1 MNKLNSFKI
10 ASAKTASKKQVEIPV
25 NHIFVIDCSGSMY
38 YDLPKIRKQLKNKL
52 PSLLK
57 QNDTV
62 SLVWFS
68 GKGEFGTLVEKVHIN
83 DVLELRQLNDA
94 IDRWLK
100 PIGCTGFVEPLQV
113 VKEISSAEELVQ
125 DNSVYSMMF
134 LTDGCDNEWHRSE
147 ILSASEQLKS
157 LLANA
162 VFVEYGYYCNHSLLT
177 DMANATNGAVVFA
190 EDFDKY
196 DPIFDGIC
204 KRKLSNKKVEVE
216 VGSPAKGFVWSVSDA
231 GAVSYKVENGKVYV
245 PEDVDAIYWF
255 DENATVSATEKMDW
269 KPLYQGLSA
278 LAMNRESEFVK
289 KQLSDIGDEALYNQY
304 ANAFG
309 KQNLYDFAEKLIQAG
324 SNSKLRVTQGRKVG
338 LKPNENAYTVLQLLN
353 ELRESDAQI
362 NLEAL
367 KYNRIGRGTEM
378 SDELSKAE
386 TEALTESIANSGNL
400 REIKAHTDAAAKL
413 AKERSQM
420 KFSAKDKH
428 PRISS
433 FSYNETRPNVS
444 MLVNLEGTVGLPS
457 DAPSTLPTD
466 FPTCIFRN
474 YTVVRDGMV
483 NIEKLPVIIS
493 QATVDKLKAKGVPMT
508 IEDGTK
514 RTSAQTNVMFAT
526 PNPNGIKCTI
536 DLRSM
541 PVINA
546 RMVKSVSAKTLADT
560 IYENM
565 QCKAAVK
572 VYKGFLEE
580 VEPTEKSAGI
590 KDKYGDE
597 CAEYLKSLGITDG
610 GFSPKTKQAEATDKY
625 MAVEFAVKFKGLS
638 TIPSYNA
645 LIKKLAT
652 GKALTAGEELL
663 KPAYDECVAKKASMS
678 EKDFIG
684 WLKTSIK
691 TANKKAGNLYE
702 KIVEDKFSIV
712 VGQTWFSDL
721 DLNNPTLVSNGVD
734 VTFEIKD
741 TEVEI

>member
-1 MNKLNSFKI
+1 MNKMNSFKI
-10 ASAKTASKKQVEIPV
+10 SSAKTASKAVEVPV
-25 NHIFVIDCSGSMY
+25 NHIFVIDCSGSMS

-83 DVLELRQLNDA
+83 DVLELRQLSDA
-94 IDRWLK
+94 IDRWLN
-100 PIGCTGFVEPLQV
+100 PIGCTGFVEPLQE
-113 VKEISSAEELVQ
+113 VKEISSVEELVQ

-157 LLANA
+157 LLSNA

-177 DMANATNGAVVFA
+177 DMANATNGTVIFA

-204 KRKLSNKKVEVE
+204 TRKLSDKKVEVE
-216 VGSPAKGFVWSVSDA
+216 VGSPAKGFVWSVSDT
-231 GAVSYKVENGKVYV
+231 GAVSYKVEDGKVYV

-324 SNSKLRVTQGRKVG
+324 SNSKLRFTQGRKVG

-353 ELRESDAQI
+353 ELREADAQI
-362 NLEAL
+362 NLEKL
-367 KYNRIGRGTEM
+367 QYNRIGRGTEM
-378 SDELSKAE
+378 SDELTKAE
-386 TEALTESIANSGNL
+386 TEALSESIANSSNL
-400 REIKAHTDAAAKL
+400 REIKAHTDAAAQL
-413 AKERSQM
+413 AQERAQM
-420 KFSAKDKH
+420 KFASKNKH

-444 MLVNLEGTVGLPS
+444 MLVNIEGTVGLPS
-457 DAPSTLPTD
+457 DAPSALPHD
-466 FPTCIFRN
+466 FPTSVFRN
-474 YTVVRDGMV
+474 FTVVRDGMV
-483 NIEKLPVIIS
+483 NIAKLPVIIS
-493 QATVDKLKAKGVPMT
+493 QPTVDKLKAKGVPMT
-508 IEDGTK
+508 IEDDSM
-514 RTSAQTNVMFAT
+514 RVNSQSSVLFAT

-546 RMVKSVSAKTLADT
+546 KMVKSVSAQALADNL
-560 IYENM
+560 YENM
-565 QCKAAVK
+565 KCKAAVK
-572 VYKGFLEE
+572 VYKGFLDEL
-580 VEPTEKSAGI
+580 EPPEKSAGI
-590 KDKYGDE
+590 KDQYGED

-625 MAVEFAVKFKGLS
+625 MAVEMAIKFKGLS

-645 LIKKLAT
+645 LLKKLSS

-663 KPAYDECVAKKASMS
+663 KPAYDECVAKKASMPQ
-678 EKDFIG
+678 KDFIG
-684 WLKTSIK
+684 WLKTNIK
-691 TANKKAGNLYE
+691 TTNKKAGNLYE
-702 KIVEDKFSIV
+702 KAIEDKFSIV